1 MDTTDNADATAS
13 TETTGATSECGDEAA
28 IFAECR
34 ARHATGE
41 EISDACA
48 RAIAALW
55 HGGQRSR
62 AYAFASTG
70 AILSNAD
77 ADADADAAT
86 DTPEDI
92 QEHHHNAPTLL
103 WREIFLAPTAHN
115 GTRCTQ
121 YEALDP
127 DWQLA
132 ADMLGTYL
140 TQFTARGPQAGWS
153 NLWPT
158 RTTAPGDDPTVYKG

>member
-1 MDTTDNADATAS
+1 MDTTDKANTTDPHDTDGMDGMGDTTPVCGNEAT
-13 TETTGATSECGDEAA
+13 

-34 ARHATGE
+34 VRHAAGE

-70 AILSNAD
+70 AILSD
-77 ADADADAAT
+77 ADPAT

-132 ADMLGTYL
+132 ADMFGTYL

-158 RTTAPGDDPTVYKG
+158 RTTAPGDGPTVYKG

>member
-1 MDTTDNADATAS
+1 MTTPNS
-13 TETTGATSECGDEAA
+13 DEYT
-28 IFAECR
+28 IFTECR
-34 ARHATGE
+34 ARHADGV

-70 AILSNAD
+70 AILSD
-77 ADADADAAT
+77 ADPDS

-92 QEHHHNAPTLL
+92 RYHDQHAPSLL
-103 WREIFLAPTAHN
+103 WREIFLDTVDHH

-127 DWQLA
+127 DWRLA
-132 ADMLGTYL
+132 ADMFGTYL
-140 TQFTARGPQAGWS
+140 QQFTARGPQRGWS
-153 NLWPT
+153 ALWPT
-158 RTTAPGDDPTVYKG
+158 STTAPVPASPSTKTR

>member
-1 MDTTDNADATAS
+1 MTGPDTPKPD
-13 TETTGATSECGDEAA
+13 GDEHA
-28 IFAECR
+28 ILTECR

-48 RAIAALW
+48 HAIAALW

-62 AYAFASTG
+62 ACAFASTG
-70 AILSNAD
+70 AILSD
-77 ADADADAAT
+77 ADCAA

-92 QEHHHNAPTLL
+92 REHDHNAPTML
-103 WREIFLAPTAHN
+103 WREIFLATTDHN

-127 DWQLA
+127 EWRLA
-132 ADMLGTYL
+132 ADMFGTYL
-140 TQFTARGPQAGWS
+140 THCTARGPQPGWS
-153 NLWPT
+153 ALWP
-158 RTTAPGDDPTVYKG
+158 R